1 MVDVIAADS
10 EQRWGKPRRARFSVQ
25 WGLTREGLLGL
36 LRFRFEL
43 ISAAALLA
51 LAGAGVAVGLIV
63 LALATPGLL
72 QATLGEV
79 SSWKLAIAA
88 AIYLIVWAYGSWHLL
103 TGVGRLQR
111 EADVL
116 GQFADKLHETFPAHQ
131 EVFHADVF
139 GPRRKTLLAPVA
151 ALRGVP
157 LAETATHRMQ
167 EIIRDDAERHRFDPL
182 AVVTERVSDQLLSGS
197 AGIRDA
203 QQLGVRLGILV
214 TFVGIVASLQ
224 GVSGMMS
231 GDVLGASDIRNSI
244 RAVVLS
250 LGLAFSSSIA
260 GLSAAIVFQ
269 VIAGALRSAEN
280 RLVDT
285 LYQVGSEYQ
294 AICRLAM
301 RDDDLKKLEVSLKDH
316 RQAILDT
323 ADDIRDGARVVEQ
336 ATTHMGALL
345 SGPAERMDEVS
356 ARLADAVRRQEA
368 AAGALAQAAD
378 ALGAFGASM
387 AAAQQRFAETLLQAV
402 KDLDGHLVGEFKAG
416 RDATLAERM
425 EASVDRQDAVT
436 RRLGFWLL
444 AVGLVAGAAA
454 LVAVAS
460 ASGLGGRLLAWM
472 GG

>member
-1 MVDVIAADS
+1 M
-10 EQRWGKPRRARFSVQ
+10 RRARLSAQ
-25 WGLTREGLLGL
+25 WGLTREGLRGL
-36 LRFRFEL
+36 VRFRFAL

-51 LAGAGVAVGLIV
+51 LAGAGVAVALIV
-63 LALATPGLL
+63 LALAAPGLL
-72 QATLGEV
+72 QAALGEV

-103 TGVGRLQR
+103 TGVGRLER
-111 EADVL
+111 ESVVL
-116 GQFADKLHETFPAHQ
+116 DQFTTKLDRAFPPDQ

-139 GPRRKTLLAPVA
+139 GDGRKKLLAPVMG
-151 ALRGVP
+151 LKEKP
-157 LAETATHRMQ
+157 LGETATHRMQ
-167 EIIRDDAERHRFDPL
+167 EIIREDAERHRFDPM

-269 VIAGALRSAEN
+269 IIAGALRAAEN
-280 RLVDT
+280 RLVDRM
-285 LYQVGSEYQ
+285 YQAGSAYQ
-294 AICRLAM
+294 AICRLAL

-316 RQAILDT
+316 RRAILDT

-345 SGPAERMDEVS
+345 AGPAERMDEVS
-356 ARLADAVRRQEA
+356 TRLADAVRRQEA
-368 AAGALAQAAD
+368 AAGALAQAAE
-378 ALGAFGASM
+378 ALGAFGGSM
-387 AAAQQRFAETLLQAV
+387 AAAQQRFAETLLRAV

-416 RDATLAERM
+416 RDATLARRM
-425 EASVDRQDAVT
+425 EVAVERQNAMT
-436 RRLGFWLL
+436 RRLGRWML
-444 AVGLVAGAAA
+444 ALGLVVLIAA
-454 LVAVAS
+454 LVAVVS
-460 ASGLGGRLLAWM
+460 VSGLGGRLLGLA